1 MHVLCIIGTTHQYY
15 IGKKTEQH
23 VLESLGR
30 SYS

>member
-15 IGKKTEQH
+15 IGKNEQH